1 MIENELPEIILPLLV
16 PGYMTSSSC
25 LGFLMFGFLVHKMGQ
40 MKLMI
45 RAIIAKIIMV
55 MRPPPTSETFLCTSS
70 THWVMESPTMNE
82 TQTIL
87 QLMERDEEVGSYD
100 SNTLS
105 DGWVALRALWEQRE
119 GKSQK
124 QSG

>member
-1 MIENELPEIILPLLV
+1 
-16 PGYMTSSSC
+16 
-25 LGFLMFGFLVHKMGQ
+25 
-40 MKLMI
+40 
-45 RAIIAKIIMV
+45 
-55 MRPPPTSETFLCTSS
+55 
-70 THWVMESPTMNE
+70 MESHTMNE

-100 SNTLS
+100 TLS

>member
-1 MIENELPEIILPLLV
+1 
-16 PGYMTSSSC
+16 
-25 LGFLMFGFLVHKMGQ
+25 MFAFLVRKMGQ

-55 MRPPPTSETFLCTSS
+55 MRLPPTSETFLCTSS
-70 THWVMESPTMNE
+70 THWVMESHTMNE

-100 SNTLS
+100 TLS

>member
-1 MIENELPEIILPLLV
+1 MTENELPEIILPLLV
-16 PGYMTSSSC
+16 PGYMASSSC
-25 LGFLMFGFLVHKMGQ
+25 LGFLMFAFLVRKMGQ

-55 MRPPPTSETFLCTSS
+55 MRLPPTSETFLCISS
-70 THWVMESPTMNE
+70 THWVMESHTMNE

-100 SNTLS
+100 TLS
-105 DGWVALRALWEQRE
+105 DGWVAVRALWEQRE